1 MFKFIVD
8 HNVGKL
14 AGWLRMLG
22 YDSVFFDGADD
33 TFMVRQALAE
43 GRIILTRDT
52 GVMKRRV
59 ITSGRLKAVLFE
71 TEEPEQQM
79 RQLMAEFDLYSQAR
93 PFTLC
98 LEDNQPLVERSPEE
112 VKGKVP
118 PYVYKTQKQYMECP
132 ACGRV
137 YWRGTHWAAMKR
149 KLERLAVSTKEAT
162 S

>member
-1 MFKFIVD
+1 
-8 HNVGKL
+8 
-14 AGWLRMLG
+14 
-22 YDSVFFDGADD
+22 
-33 TFMVRQALAE
+33 
-43 GRIILTRDT
+43 
-52 GVMKRRV
+52 MKRRV